1 MKLRLSDVVIALS
14 GASSSADAAAS
25 VPSLT
30 AVGIDSRK
38 AQPGSLF
45 VALPGEHTDGHSFV
59 NHAFSRG
66 AAAALVD
73 RPVDGPWPVLDL
85 RQPGVQ
91 VPVPLN
97 PPLCL
102 LVDNTLNALQQVAAW
117 WRSQFNVQVV
127 GITGSV
133 GKTTT
138 KEITTAVLRQ
148 RFITLKNEGNLN
160 NEIGLPL
167 TLLQLDDTHQRA
179 VLEMGMY
186 ALDEI
191 AALCRI
197 AQPAIGVI
205 TNVGP
210 VHLERLGTMERI
222 AEAKAELVQALPA
235 GGVAILNADEPLV
248 AAMRDMT
255 QARVFTYGLTRDCDL
270 WADEIVG
277 EGMDGIRFRF
287 HHRREVVHVKAPLLG
302 RHSVHTALR
311 AAAVGL
317 VEGLNWEE
325 IVSGLQDV
333 GAQLRLVV
341 VRGIN
346 GATLLDDTYNA
357 SPASMLAALN
367 LLEDMTVDDGR
378 RIAVLG
384 DMMELG
390 SEEEAGH
397 RLVGVR
403 AADVADFLVTVG
415 PRSRWTAYEA
425 RAAGQPAASVRPVE
439 TAADAIALLRSI
451 IGPGDVVLV
460 KGSRAAHMD
469 DVVAALAAPPR
480 DQGAQEG

>member
-1 MKLRLSDVVIALS
+1 MSDVVIALS

-186 ALDEI
+186 
-191 AALCRI
+191 
-197 AQPAIGVI
+197 
-205 TNVGP
+205 
-210 VHLERLGTMERI
+210 
-222 AEAKAELVQALPA
+222 
-235 GGVAILNADEPLV
+235 
-248 AAMRDMT
+248 
-255 QARVFTYGLTRDCDL
+255 
-270 WADEIVG
+270 
-277 EGMDGIRFRF
+277 
-287 HHRREVVHVKAPLLG
+287 
-302 RHSVHTALR
+302 
-311 AAAVGL
+311 
-317 VEGLNWEE
+317 
-325 IVSGLQDV
+325 
-333 GAQLRLVV
+333 
-341 VRGIN
+341 
-346 GATLLDDTYNA
+346 
-357 SPASMLAALN
+357 
-367 LLEDMTVDDGR
+367 
-378 RIAVLG
+378 
-384 DMMELG
+384 
-390 SEEEAGH
+390 
-397 RLVGVR
+397 
-403 AADVADFLVTVG
+403 
-415 PRSRWTAYEA
+415 
-425 RAAGQPAASVRPVE
+425 
-439 TAADAIALLRSI
+439 
-451 IGPGDVVLV
+451 
-460 KGSRAAHMD
+460 
-469 DVVAALAAPPR
+469 
-480 DQGAQEG
+480 

>member
-1 MKLRLSDVVIALS
+1 MKIRLSDVVTGLGGTLS
-14 GASSSADAAAS
+14 SEGAAAS

-30 AVGIDSRK
+30 AVGIDSRNV
-38 AQPGSLF
+38 QPGSLF

-59 NHAFSRG
+59 GHAFSRG
-66 AAAALVD
+66 AAAILVD
-73 RPVDGPWPVLDL
+73 RPVDGPWATLDL
-85 RQPGVQ
+85 RQPGTQ
-91 VPVPLN
+91 LPEALDR
-97 PPLCL
+97 PLCL
-102 LVDNTLNALQQVAAW
+102 LVDNTLDALQQVAAW
-117 WRSQFNVQVV
+117 WRSQFPVQVV

-138 KEITTAVLRQ
+138 KEITAAVLRQ
-148 RFITLKNEGNLN
+148 RFVTLKSAGNLN

-167 TLLQLDDTHQRA
+167 TLLQLDDSHQRA

-186 ALDEI
+186 ALGEI
-191 AALCRI
+191 AQLCRI
-197 AQPAIGVI
+197 AQPRIGVI

-210 VHLERLGTMERI
+210 VHLERVGTIERV
-222 AEAKAELVQALPA
+222 AQAKAELVEALPA
-235 GGVAILNADEPLV
+235 DGVALLNADEPLV
-248 AAMRDMT
+248 AAMRGLT
-255 QARVFTYGLTRDCDL
+255 KARVFLYGLTRDCDL
-270 WADEIVG
+270 WADQIVG
-277 EGMDGIRFRF
+277 EGLDGIRFRF
-287 HHRREVVHVKAPLLG
+287 HYQGETVHVKVPLLG

-325 IVSGLQDV
+325 IVTGLQDV

-367 LLEDMTVDDGR
+367 LLEDMAVGDGR

-390 SEEEAGH
+390 SQEEEGH
-397 RLVGVR
+397 RLVGAR
-403 AADVADFLVTVG
+403 AADVADFLLTVG
-415 PRSRWTAYEA
+415 PKARWTAHEA
-425 RAAGQPAASVRPVE
+425 KAAGQPSGSVRAVE
-439 TAADAIALLRSI
+439 NAAEAIALLRTV

-469 DVVAALAAPPR
+469 DVVAALAQPH
-480 DQGAQEG
+480 DQGREG

>member
-1 MKLRLSDVVIALS
+1 MKLRLIDVVSALS
-14 GASSSADAAAS
+14 GAPVGAAAS
-25 VPSLT
+25 VHSLT
-30 AVGIDSRK
+30 AVEIDSRK
-38 AQPGSLF
+38 VQPGSLF
-45 VALPGEHTDGHSFV
+45 VALPGEHSDGHNFV
-59 NHAFSRG
+59 SHAFSRG

-73 RPVDGPWPVLDL
+73 RPVDGSWPLLDL
-85 RQPGVQ
+85 RQPSA
-91 VPVPLN
+91 PL
-97 PPLCL
+97 PESLDRPLCL
-102 LVDNTLNALQQVAAW
+102 LVDNTLQALQQVAAW
-117 WRSQFNVQVV
+117 WRSQFSVQVV

-138 KEITTAVLRQ
+138 KEITAAVLRQ
-148 RFITLKNEGNLN
+148 RYVTLKSEGNLN

-167 TLLQLDDTHQRA
+167 TLLQLDDSHQRA

-186 ALDEI
+186 ALGEI
-191 AALCRI
+191 AQLCSI
-197 AQPAIGVI
+197 AQPRIGVI

-210 VHLERLGTMERI
+210 VHLERLGTIERV

-235 GGVAILNADEPLV
+235 DGVAVLNADEPLV
-248 AAMRDMT
+248 AAMRGMT
-255 QARVFTYGLTRDCDL
+255 QVRVFTYGLTSDCDL
-270 WADEIVG
+270 WADEITG
-277 EGMDGIRFRF
+277 EGLEGIRFRF
-287 HHRREVVHVKAPLLG
+287 HYGREIVHVKVPLLG

-341 VRGIN
+341 VRSIN

-367 LLEDMTVDDGR
+367 LLEDMEVGDGR

-415 PRSRWTAYEA
+415 PRSRWIAYEA
-425 RAAGQPAASVRPVE
+425 RAAGHPVGSVKAVE
-439 TAADAIALLRSI
+439 SAADAIALLRSI

-469 DVVAALAAPPR
+469 DVVAALAVPSR
-480 DQGAQEG
+480 DHRAQEV

>member
-1 MKLRLSDVVIALS
+1 MKLRLIDVISAL
-14 GASSSADAAAS
+14 GGTPLHGGAAAS
-25 VPSLT
+25 VPSLA
-30 AVGIDSRK
+30 AVEIDSRK
-38 AQPGSLF
+38 VQPGSLF
-45 VALPGEHTDGHSFV
+45 VALPGEHTDGHGFV
-59 NHAFSRG
+59 SHAFSRG

-73 RPVDGPWPVLDL
+73 RPVNGPWPVLDL
-85 RQPGVQ
+85 REPGA
-91 VPVPLN
+91 PLLET
-97 PPLCL
+97 PDRPLCL
-102 LVDNTLNALQQVAAW
+102 LVDHTLSALQQVAAY
-117 WRSQFNVQVV
+117 WRSQFPVQVI

-138 KEITTAVLRQ
+138 KEMTAAVLRQ
-148 RFITLKNEGNLN
+148 RFITLKSHGNLN

-167 TLLQLDDTHQRA
+167 TMLQLDDSHQRV

-186 ALDEI
+186 ALGEI
-191 AALCRI
+191 AQLCRI
-197 AQPAIGVI
+197 AQPRIGVI

-210 VHLERLGTMERI
+210 VHLERLGTIERV
-222 AEAKAELVQALPA
+222 AQAKAELIEALPDD
-235 GGVAILNADEPLV
+235 GVAVLNADEPLV
-248 AAMRDMT
+248 AAMSGLTR
-255 QARVFTYGLTRDCDL
+255 ARVFLYGLNRDCDL

-287 HHRREVVHVKAPLLG
+287 HFQGETVHVRVPLLG

-325 IVSGLQDV
+325 IVTGLQDV

-367 LLEDMTVDDGR
+367 LLEDMAAGDGR

-390 SEEEAGH
+390 SQEESGH
-397 RLVGVR
+397 RLVGAR
-403 AADVADFLVTVG
+403 AADVADFLITVG
-415 PRSRWTAYEA
+415 PRARWTAYEA
-425 RAAGQPAASVRPVE
+425 RAAGQPAGSVRAVE
-439 TAADAIALLRSI
+439 TAAEAITVLRSV

-460 KGSRAAHMD
+460 KGSRATNMEQ
-469 DVVAALAAPPR
+469 VVAALAQPR
-480 DQGAQEG
+480 EQGQEV

>member
-1 MKLRLSDVVIALS
+1 MKLRLIDVITAL
-14 GASSSADAAAS
+14 GGTLSSEGAAAS
-25 VPSLT
+25 VPSLS
-30 AVGIDSRK
+30 AVGIDSRNV
-38 AQPGSLF
+38 QPGSLF
-45 VALPGEHTDGHSFV
+45 IALPGENTDGHRFV
-59 NHAFSRG
+59 GHAFSRG

-73 RPVDGPWPVLDL
+73 RPVDGPWATLDL
-85 RQPGVQ
+85 RQPGALMPETLGQ
-91 VPVPLN
+91 
-97 PPLCL
+97 PLCL
-102 LVDNTLNALQQVAAW
+102 LVENTLDALQQVAAW
-117 WRSQFNVQVV
+117 WRLQFKVQVV
-127 GITGSV
+127 AITGSV

-138 KEITTAVLRQ
+138 KEITAAVLRQ
-148 RFITLKNEGNLN
+148 RFVTLKSAGNLN

-167 TLLQLDDTHQRA
+167 TLLQLDDSHQRA

-186 ALDEI
+186 TLGEI
-191 AALCRI
+191 AQLCRI
-197 AQPAIGVI
+197 AQPRIGVI

-210 VHLERLGTMERI
+210 VHLERVGTIERV

-235 GGVAILNADEPLV
+235 DGVALLNADEPLV
-248 AAMRDMT
+248 AAMRGLT
-255 QARVFTYGLTRDCDL
+255 HARVFMYGLNQDCDL
-270 WADEIVG
+270 WADQIVG

-287 HHRREVVHVKAPLLG
+287 HYQGETVHVKVPLLG

-325 IVSGLQDV
+325 IVTGLQDV

-341 VRGIN
+341 VHGIN

-367 LLEDMTVDDGR
+367 LLEDMAVGNGR

-390 SEEEAGH
+390 SQEEAGH
-397 RLVGVR
+397 RLVGAR
-403 AADVADFLVTVG
+403 AADVADFIVTVG
-415 PRSRWTAYEA
+415 PRARWTAYEA
-425 RAAGQPAASVRPVE
+425 RAAGQAPGSVRAVE
-439 TAADAIALLRSI
+439 SAAEAISVLRSV

-469 DVVAALAAPPR
+469 DVVAALAESYE
-480 DQGAQEG
+480 QGHEG

>member
-1 MKLRLSDVVIALS
+1 MKLRLSDVVSALS
-14 GASSSADAAAS
+14 GAPAGAAAS
-25 VPSLT
+25 VHSLT
-30 AVGIDSRK
+30 AVEIDSRK
-38 AQPGSLF
+38 VQPGSLF
-45 VALPGEHTDGHSFV
+45 VALPGEHSDGHSFV
-59 NHAFSRG
+59 SHAFSRG
-66 AAAALVD
+66 AAAALID
-73 RPVDGPWPVLDL
+73 RPVDGPWPLLDL
-85 RQPGVQ
+85 RQPGAQ
-91 VPVPLN
+91 LAESQER
-97 PPLCL
+97 PLCL
-102 LVDNTLNALQQVAAW
+102 LVDNTLHALQQAAAW
-117 WRSQFNVQVV
+117 WRSQFPVQVV

-138 KEITTAVLRQ
+138 KEITAAVLRQ
-148 RFITLKNEGNLN
+148 RFVTLKSEGNLN

-167 TLLQLDDTHQRA
+167 TLLQLDGSQQRA

-186 ALDEI
+186 ALGEI
-191 AALCRI
+191 AQLCEI
-197 AQPAIGVI
+197 ARPRIGVI

-210 VHLERLGTMERI
+210 VHLERLGSIERV
-222 AEAKAELVQALPA
+222 AAAKAELVQALPA
-235 GGVAILNADEPLV
+235 DGVAVLNADEPLV
-248 AAMRDMT
+248 AAMRELT
-255 QARVFTYGLTRDCDL
+255 QARVFSYGLGSDCDL
-270 WADEIVG
+270 WADQIVG
-277 EGMDGIRFRF
+277 EGLDGIRFRF
-287 HHRREVVHVKAPLLG
+287 HFGREIVHVKVPLLG

-325 IVSGLQDV
+325 IVTGLQDV

-367 LLEDMTVDDGR
+367 LLEDMAVGDGR

-403 AADVADFLVTVG
+403 AADVADYLVTVG

-425 RAAGQPAASVRPVE
+425 RAAGQPAGSVKAVE
-439 TAADAIALLRSI
+439 SAADAIALLRSI

-469 DVVAALAAPPR
+469 DVVAALAVPHDPR
-480 DQGAQEG
+480 AQEV

>member
-1 MKLRLSDVVIALS
+1 MKIRLSDVISALS
-14 GASSSADAAAS
+14 GTPLSEGAAAS
-25 VPSLT
+25 VPSLS
-30 AVGIDSRK
+30 AVGIDSRNV
-38 AQPGSLF
+38 QPGSLF

-59 NHAFSRG
+59 GHAFSRG
-66 AAAALVD
+66 AAAALVA
-73 RPVDGPWPVLDL
+73 RPVDGPWATLDL
-85 RQPGVQ
+85 RQQGTQLPEA
-91 VPVPLN
+91 LDR
-97 PPLCL
+97 PLCL
-102 LVDNTLNALQQVAAW
+102 LVDSTLDALQQVAAW
-117 WRSQFNVQVV
+117 WRSQFPVQVV

-138 KEITTAVLRQ
+138 KEITAAVLRQ
-148 RFITLKNEGNLN
+148 RFVTLKSEGNLN

-167 TLLQLDDTHQRA
+167 TLLQLDNSHQRA

-186 ALDEI
+186 ALGEI
-191 AALCRI
+191 AHLCRI
-197 AQPAIGVI
+197 AQPRIGVI

-210 VHLERLGTMERI
+210 VHLERLGTIERV
-222 AEAKAELVQALPA
+222 AQAKAELVEALPA
-235 GGVAILNADEPLV
+235 DGVALLNADEPLV
-248 AAMRDMT
+248 AAMRGLT
-255 QARVFTYGLTRDCDL
+255 QARVFTYGLTRDSDL

-287 HHRREVVHVKAPLLG
+287 HYQGETVHVKVPLLG

-325 IVSGLQDV
+325 IVTGLQDV

-367 LLEDMTVDDGR
+367 LLEDMVVGDGR
-378 RIAVLG
+378 RVAVLG

-390 SEEEAGH
+390 SQEEEGH
-397 RLVGVR
+397 RLVGAR
-403 AADVADFLVTVG
+403 AADVADFLLTVG
-415 PRSRWTAYEA
+415 QRARWTAHEA
-425 RAAGQPAASVRPVE
+425 RAAGQPAGSVRAVE
-439 TAADAIALLRSI
+439 SAAEAIAVLRSV

-469 DVVAALAAPPR
+469 DVVAALAQPR
-480 DQGAQEG
+480 EPGREI

>member
-1 MKLRLSDVVIALS
+1 MKLRLNDVVSALS
-14 GASSSADAAAS
+14 GAPAGAAAS
-25 VPSLT
+25 VHSLT
-30 AVGIDSRK
+30 AVEIDSRK
-38 AQPGSLF
+38 VQPGSLF
-45 VALPGEHTDGHSFV
+45 IALPGEHSDGHNFV
-59 NHAFSRG
+59 SHAFSRG

-73 RPVDGPWPVLDL
+73 RPVDGPWPLLDL
-85 RQPGVQ
+85 RQPGA
-91 VPVPLN
+91 PL
-97 PPLCL
+97 PESLEQPFCL
-102 LVDNTLNALQQVAAW
+102 LVDNTLHALQQVAAW
-117 WRSQFNVQVV
+117 WRSQFSVQVV

-138 KEITTAVLRQ
+138 KEITAAVLRQ
-148 RFITLKNEGNLN
+148 RYATLKSEGNLN

-167 TLLQLDDTHQRA
+167 TLLQLDDSHQRA

-186 ALDEI
+186 ALGEI
-191 AALCRI
+191 AQLCSI
-197 AQPAIGVI
+197 AQPRIGVI

-210 VHLERLGTMERI
+210 VHLERLGTIERV

-235 GGVAILNADEPLV
+235 DGVAVLNADEPLV
-248 AAMRDMT
+248 AAMRGLT
-255 QARVFTYGLTRDCDL
+255 QARVFTYGLRSDCDL
-270 WADEIVG
+270 WADEIAG
-277 EGMDGIRFRF
+277 EGLEGIRFRF
-287 HHRREVVHVKAPLLG
+287 HYGQETIHVKVPLLG

-317 VEGLNWEE
+317 VEGLTWEE

-341 VRGIN
+341 VRSTN

-367 LLEDMTVDDGR
+367 LLEDMAVGDGR

-403 AADVADFLVTVG
+403 AADVADYLVTVG
-415 PRSRWTAYEA
+415 PRSRWIAYEA
-425 RAAGQPAASVRPVE
+425 RAAGQPASSVKAVE
-439 TAADAIALLRSI
+439 SAADAIALLRSI

-469 DVVAALAAPPR
+469 DVVAALAVPLH
-480 DQGAQEG
+480 DHGAQEA